1 MVLPRLVRSK
11 LHLAPGTKFI
21 CEIQGDSVLLTPQKR
36 NEFVREYIT
45 DPLTG
50 LRVTK
55 AAVGMEPV
63 TSDMIKALLEDYP

>member
-1 MVLPRLVRSK
+1 M
-11 LHLAPGTKFI
+11 
-21 CEIQGDSVLLTPQKR
+21 CEIQGESVVLTPEKR
-36 NEFVREYIT
+36 QAFVREYIT

-63 TSDMIKALLEDYP
+63 TSEMVKILLQDYP